1 MNSER
6 WQQIEDLFQS
16 ALEHAPQQ
24 RAVFLTAACGGDE
37 SLCREV
43 ESLIASYEQDEG
55 FIETPACELAVP
67 LFADQPAE
75 IPAGQAIGHYTVLA
89 VLGIGGMGE
98 VYLAEDTRL
107 GRKVALK
114 LLSDV
119 FTHDCDRL
127 HRFEQEARAA
137 SALNHPHILTIYEIG
152 QINDVHFIAMEF
164 IDGETLRQWMAS
176 RIGQIGDVLTVTEQV
191 AAALDAAHAAGIVH
205 RDVKP
210 ENIMVRRDGYVK
222 IVDFGL
228 AKLTTPD
235 ADGTPAPTPARAQR
249 ETLPGVVLGT
259 TRYMSPEQT
268 RGLQVDARTDL
279 WSLGVVL
286 YEMLTGHVPFEG
298 PTPSDVL
305 AAILQREPPPV
316 SRYASEVPEALA
328 WVVAK
333 ALTKEREERYQTAR
347 EMLADVRRLRQQ
359 CEVAMALA
367 RSAPPPF
374 EPGAIVAVSRT
385 AGSLTQA
392 QSPQLYTFPHLGQPY
407 SRYEGPT
414 VMDTEGK
421 KTVVFVDQAHFTKG
435 ADEVYQLLGAQAVAQ
450 LKLQLEEMIDAA
462 LQAAGIALEGL
473 HRESTGDGVMLI
485 LANPEQ
491 GCRFAEALHRAA
503 ARYNQS
509 RSHPDAQR
517 HFRIGIYTDHV
528 SFICPVDDKGTARL
542 IAGGMAPAFAQRLE
556 TACRTGEVLICPQT
570 WAALPSL
577 MQQQY
582 GPKKK
587 VRGKAHD
594 RTLWAHRQ
602 KVIEPAPWDRPG
614 VLSTFRQAP
623 LRLSVSLLGL
633 LLAGLCAVFVVPRLA
648 DQTTLQ
654 RPALPTL
661 SVPASAEPPT
671 PLGTPYA
678 LGLALGATGLVVMAL
693 GGLGHHAGHS
703 SVAHHL
709 PGHASPPGGHGH
721 HDLSLHGHS
730 HGHGHLFGGKFWALL
745 SPRVVFSFLV
755 GAGASGLLLGRW
767 LSEPL
772 VAVGALAGGV
782 LFERYVVT
790 PIWNGLLRFA
800 SAPARTLEQAVFE
813 VARAATD
820 FDAQGQGLITIELD
834 GQLVQVL
841 GILRPEQRASGIRV
855 RQGGRVRIDAVDAVR
870 NRCRV
875 SSLDP

>member
-1 MNSER
+1 
-6 WQQIEDLFQS
+6 
-16 ALEHAPQQ
+16 
-24 RAVFLTAACGGDE
+24 
-37 SLCREV
+37 
-43 ESLIASYEQDEG
+43 
-55 FIETPACELAVP
+55 
-67 LFADQPAE
+67 
-75 IPAGQAIGHYTVLA
+75 
-89 VLGIGGMGE
+89 
-98 VYLAEDTRL
+98 
-107 GRKVALK
+107 
-114 LLSDV
+114 
-119 FTHDCDRL
+119 
-127 HRFEQEARAA
+127 
-137 SALNHPHILTIYEIG
+137 
-152 QINDVHFIAMEF
+152 MEF

-205 RDVKP
+205 RDIKP

-235 ADGTPAPTPARAQR
+235 ADGTPAPTPARAQS

-259 TRYMSPEQT
+259 TRYMSPEQV
-268 RGLQVDARTDL
+268 RGLQVDARADL

-316 SRYASEVPEALA
+316 PRYASEVPEALA

-333 ALTKEREERYQTAR
+333 ALMKEREERYQTAR

-359 CEVAMALA
+359 CEVA
-367 RSAPPPF
+367 
-374 EPGAIVAVSRT
+374 VA
-385 AGSLTQA
+385 
-392 QSPQLYTFPHLGQPY
+392 GQPY

-414 VMDTEGK
+414 VMATEGK
-421 KTVVFVDQAHFTKG
+421 KTVVFVDQARFTKG

-450 LKLQLEEMIDAA
+450 FKLQLEEMIDAA
-462 LQAAGIALEGL
+462 LTAAGIAHEGL

-528 SFICPVDDKGTARL
+528 SFIRPADEKGTARR

-633 LLAGLCAVFVVPRLA
+633 LLAGLCAVFVIPHFA

-654 RPALPTL
+654 RPTPPTL
-661 SVPASAEPPT
+661 SVPAPAEPPT
-671 PLGTPYA
+671 PLATPYA

-709 PGHASPPGGHGH
+709 PGHASSPGGHGH

-755 GAGASGLLLGRW
+755 GAGASGLLLRHW

-820 FDAQGQGLITIELD
+820 FDAQGQGLITLELD

-841 GILRPEQRASGIRV
+841 GILRPEERASGIRV
-855 RQGGRVRIDAVDAVR
+855 RQGGRVRIDAVDAIR
-870 NRCRV
+870 NRCSV